1 MNITTKYGIAKNVK
15 AEPYCADETFTLG
28 FVKKDDNGEY
38 ILLGFDAP
46 VSDDPTWRFWIEK
59 GSFNGSSETQD
70 AELSQEDADKIK
82 ALYEE
87 YANGK
92 EARHEQI

>member
-1 MNITTKYGIAKNVK
+1 MDITTKYGIAKNVK

-28 FVKKDDNGEY
+28 FIKEDDNGEY

-46 VSDDPTWRFWIEK
+46 VSDDPVWRFWVELGYK
-59 GSFNGSSETQD
+59 DGGAETKN

-87 YANGK
+87 YAKGK
-92 EARHEQI
+92 EAGHEQI